1 MKALEYFDDGE
12 GRLTF
17 QDFAQALLT
26 TGTFLTL
33 AILNTA
39 YVACVFPKYDR
50 FQVVENSE

>member
-1 MKALEYFDDGE
+1 MKALEYFEDGE

-39 YVACVFPKYDR
+39 YVACVFPKYDPS
-50 FQVVENSE
+50 QVVENSE